1 MSDSSGD
8 YVPLVPYNG
17 TIATGG
23 NSLTDDLNLFYNVR
37 FWNKLILAC
46 LEICLAD

>member
-23 NSLTDDLNLFYNVR
+23 DSLTEDLNIYYNVR
-37 FWNKLILAC
+37 FAERLQ
-46 LEICLAD
+46 